1 MPDFK
6 WPFRLSF
13 FPPLH
18 DHDVVT
24 IHLNALDTSPVGLSC
39 LLIWPCFFGPFL
51 DLSPVR
57 RDALVPFPRL
67 HGETGPASHR
77 LALLLCTVRRDAS
90 VPGFHGTLFQSKCS
104 LPCHRVFVNFDLRA
118 AVGLGVF
125 TRVLYQSLG
134 TWGTPG
140 ADLLVVLHTDQNLSR
155 SFRSRTFRLFLFCPV
170 DVWHNT
176 GHLCLSSWKQAS
188 RTSSP
193 RLDFG
198 PYRNTKNHD
207 PLRWGVWTLNSCFF
221 LTCCQKPIKH
231 VPWHFLCWFSLS

>member
-1 MPDFK
+1 MP
-6 WPFRLSF
+6 LS
-13 FPPLH
+13 
-18 DHDVVT
+18 
-24 IHLNALDTSPVGLSC
+24 GL
-39 LLIWPCFFGPFL
+39 
-51 DLSPVR
+51 
-57 RDALVPFPRL
+57 
-67 HGETGPASHR
+67 AS
-77 LALLLCTVRRDAS
+77 
-90 VPGFHGTLFQSKCS
+90 F
-104 LPCHRVFVNFDLRA
+104 
-118 AVGLGVF
+118 F

-134 TWGTPG
+134 TWGTPC

-155 SFRSRTFRLFLFCPV
+155 SFRSCTLFLFCPV

-207 PLRWGVWTLNSCFF
+207 PPTVGRLDFELLFF

-231 VPWHFLCWFSLS
+231 VPWHFLCWLANWSAVSHPSQRPILIRHVSVTKCPLFSSSEPAIPPGHPRACVPVFGYHKLSKIFSLDLFSNTNGSPSCISLYGC